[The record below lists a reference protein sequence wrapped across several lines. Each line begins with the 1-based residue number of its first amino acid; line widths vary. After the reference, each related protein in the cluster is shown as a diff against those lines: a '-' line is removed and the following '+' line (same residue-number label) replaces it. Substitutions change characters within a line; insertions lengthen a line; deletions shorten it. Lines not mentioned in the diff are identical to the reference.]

1 MIVPPR
7 QRRVFGGASGRMAMT
22 GKQTSTYT
30 VTTEYLA
37 SVFEGSPVALI
48 SLDTRLRIIMFNRAA
63 QILTGYRSED
73 VIGRRIGRIVKL
85 QHFKGIVAA
94 LRRRGEASIDGYV
107 TKITGSG
114 HREIPVRL
122 RISPLC
128 SARDDLLGFI
138 AMAMDMREME
148 TERAKLI
155 EAERLAAITETAI
168 SINHEI
174 NNPLCAI
181 LGNTQLMLM
190 EGNRLDPKMV
200 KKLHSI
206 EKQIARIQGFA
217 RRLSHISRP
226 AVREYVGGKKMID
239 VGNSETDESSSEY
252 ETKK

>member
-1 MIVPPR
+1 MP
-7 QRRVFGGASGRMAMT
+7 
-22 GKQTSTYT
+22 GKQTNTYP

-48 SLDTRLRIIMFNRAA
+48 SLDTKLRIIMFNRTA
-63 QILTGYRSED
+63 QVLTGYRSED

-85 QHFKGIVAA
+85 RHLREIVAA
-94 LRRRGEASIDGYV
+94 VRERGAASIDGYV

-114 HREIPVRL
+114 HGEIPVRL
-122 RISPLC
+122 HLSPLY
-128 SARDDLLGFI
+128 SAHDELLGFI
-138 AMAMDMREME
+138 AMASDMREVE

-190 EGNRLDPKMV
+190 EGDRLDPKMV
-200 KKLHSI
+200 RKLHSI

-217 RRLSHISRP
+217 KRLTHINRP
-226 AVREYVGGKKMID
+226 VVREYVGGKRMID
-239 VGNSETDESSSEY
+239 VGSSGTDEPFDGDEA
-252 ETKK
+252 KK

>member
-1 MIVPPR
+1 
-7 QRRVFGGASGRMAMT
+7 MT
-22 GKQTSTYT
+22 GKQANTYP
-30 VTTEYLA
+30 VTTDYLA

-63 QILTGYRSED
+63 QILTGYRNED
-73 VIGRRIGRIVKL
+73 VLGRRIGRIVKL
-85 QHFKGIVAA
+85 RRLREIVAA
-94 LRRRGEASIDGYV
+94 LRERDEASIDGHV
-107 TKITGSG
+107 TTITGSG
-114 HREIPVRL
+114 HGEIPVRL
-122 RISPLC
+122 RISPLY
-128 SARDDLLGFI
+128 SARDELLGFI
-138 AMAMDMREME
+138 AMATDMREVE
-148 TERAKLI
+148 TERAKII

-190 EGNRLDPKMV
+190 EGDRLDPKMV
-200 KKLHSI
+200 HKLHTI

-217 RRLSHISRP
+217 KRLTHITRP

-239 VGNSETDESSSEY
+239 VESSGADEPSAGD

>member
-1 MIVPPR
+1 M
-7 QRRVFGGASGRMAMT
+7 SGDGMTMT
-22 GKQTSTYT
+22 GKQADTYK

-37 SVFEGSPVALI
+37 GVFESSPVALI

-73 VIGRRIGRIVKL
+73 VIGRRIGRIIKARHL
-85 QHFKGIVAA
+85 REIVAA
-94 LRRRGEASIDGYV
+94 VRQRGEASIDGYV
-107 TKITGSG
+107 TRITGSG

-122 RISPLC
+122 HLSSLY
-128 SARDDLLGFI
+128 SAQDELLGFI
-138 AMAMDMREME
+138 AMATDMREVE
-148 TERAKLI
+148 SERAKLI

-190 EGNRLDPKMV
+190 EVDRLDPKMV
-200 KKLHSI
+200 LKLHSI
-206 EKQIARIQGFA
+206 EKQIERIQGFA
-217 RRLSHISRP
+217 KRLAHVNRP
-226 AVREYVGGKKMID
+226 VVREYVGGRKMID
-239 VGNSETDESSSEY
+239 VESSGVDEPSDGN

>member
-1 MIVPPR
+1 
-7 QRRVFGGASGRMAMT
+7 MT
-22 GKQTSTYT
+22 PTQADTYQ

-63 QILTGYRSED
+63 QILTGYRADE
-73 VIGRRIGRIVKL
+73 VIGRRIGRIVRLKHL
-85 QHFKGIVAA
+85 REIIAA
-94 LRRRGEASIDGYV
+94 VRKRGEASIDGYV
-107 TKITGSG
+107 TKITGSA
-114 HREIPVRL
+114 HEEIPVRL
-122 RISPLC
+122 RISPLF
-128 SARDDLLGFI
+128 SAGDELLGFVVL
-138 AMAMDMREME
+138 AADMRAAE

-155 EAERLAAITETAI
+155 EEQRLAALTETAI

-200 KKLHSI
+200 RTLHSI

-217 RRLSHISRP
+217 KRLTRITRP
-226 AVREYVGGKKMID
+226 VVREYVGGKTMID
-239 VGNSETDESSSEY
+239 VNGSGTEEPDRAEHA
-252 ETKK
+252 TKK

>member
-1 MIVPPR
+1 
-7 QRRVFGGASGRMAMT
+7 MT
-22 GKQTSTYT
+22 GKQTKAYP

-73 VIGRRIGRIVKL
+73 VIGRRIGRIVTSKHL
-85 QHFKGIVAA
+85 REIVAA
-94 LRRRGEASIDGYV
+94 LRGRGEVSIDGYV
-107 TKITGSG
+107 TKLSGSG
-114 HREIPVRL
+114 HVEIPVRL
-122 RISPLC
+122 RISPLY
-128 SARDDLLGFI
+128 SERDGLLGFI
-138 AMAMDMREME
+138 AMAMDMREVE

-155 EAERLAAITETAI
+155 EAERLAAINETAI

-190 EGNRLDPKMV
+190 EGDRLDTRMV

-206 EKQIARIQGFA
+206 EKQIARIQGYTK
-217 RRLSHISRP
+217 RLSHITRP
-226 AVREYVGGKKMID
+226 VVREYIGGKTMID
-239 VGNSETDESSSEY
+239 AGSSEADDSSSE
-252 ETKK
+252 E

>member
-1 MIVPPR
+1 
-7 QRRVFGGASGRMAMT
+7 MT
-22 GKQTSTYT
+22 GKQANTYP

-48 SLDTRLRIIMFNRAA
+48 SLDTRLRIIMFNRTA

-73 VIGRRIGRIVKL
+73 VIGRRIGRIVKVRHL
-85 QHFKGIVAA
+85 REIVAA
-94 LRRRGEASIDGYV
+94 VRERGEASIDGYV

-114 HREIPVRL
+114 RGEIPVQLRL
-122 RISPLC
+122 SPLY
-128 SARDDLLGFI
+128 SARDELLGFI
-138 AMAMDMREME
+138 AMATDMREVE
-148 TERAKLI
+148 SERAKLI

-190 EGNRLDPKMV
+190 EGDRLDPKMV
-200 KKLHSI
+200 RKLHSI

-217 RRLSHISRP
+217 KRLTRINRP
-226 AVREYVGGKKMID
+226 VVREYVGGKKMID
-239 VGNSETDESSSEY
+239 VENSGADEPSAGNEN
-252 ETKK
+252 KK